1 MLALHTWKMGQVA
14 IMRVATVLPQNPCVS
29 HIRKTGLAAI
39 MHCTLFALVPGQ
51 ELQINCNKPLSSAK
65 PTFFCNRPQARPG
78 CKSFAPNVCQE
89 KISLFSGLPR
99 KHAPCQ
105 VPHEKKSFFIR
116 KLAHFFFRK
125 KPKKNLF
132 QRRSVLCCEHGK
144 QQQQLKRARPSRL
157 PLPS

>member
-1 MLALHTWKMGQVA
+1 
-14 IMRVATVLPQNPCVS
+14 MRVATVLPQNPCVS

-89 KISLFSGLPR
+89 KISLFFR
-99 KHAPCQ
+99 FAKKARA
-105 VPHEKKSFFIR
+105 VPS
-116 KLAHFFFRK
+116 ATRK
-125 KPKKNLF
+125 KTFFYSKVGTLFFSKKTKKKLVSALECAIF
-132 QRRSVLCCEHGK
+132 EAWKTTTTTQTRSTES
-144 QQQQLKRARPSRL
+144 PS
-157 PLPS
+157 SSFAT